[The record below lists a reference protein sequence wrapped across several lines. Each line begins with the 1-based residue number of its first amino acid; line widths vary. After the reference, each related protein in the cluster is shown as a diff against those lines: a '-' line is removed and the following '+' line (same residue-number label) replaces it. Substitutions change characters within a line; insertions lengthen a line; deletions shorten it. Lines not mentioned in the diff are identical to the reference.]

1 MTKGRRQQKTS
12 HARRSM
18 ARLTFEWHFAQT
30 PSPPKKTSR
39 RPSCKTRRGQ
49 VRMPNARPIDRE
61 LSTSTASIQQHRLIK
76 ERLRCHHVQLKV
88 VETTMGRKEQREQER
103 KKAAKGSYGVERV
116 RLFAKK
122 AIVVRRCPERDG
134 DESAAARGR
143 GQLFAIV
150 PPATR
155 TKQREAL
162 CSRLQRL
169 K

>member
-1 MTKGRRQQKTS
+1 
-12 HARRSM
+12 M
-18 ARLTFEWHFAQT
+18 ALRPNAVAAKENQPYAQAFVQDEAW
-30 PSPPKKTSR
+30 PGANAKR
-39 RPSCKTRRGQ
+39 RPIGRYTVK
-49 VRMPNARPIDRE
+49 
-61 LSTSTASIQQHRLIK
+61 LSTSTASVQQHRLIK

-88 VETTMGRKEQREQER
+88 VETTMGRKEQRERER
-103 KKAAKGSYGVERV
+103 KKAAKGSCGVERV

-155 TKQREAL
+155 TRRRKLFPVVFSDSSE
-162 CSRLQRL
+162 C
-169 K
+169 